1 MNKDFKEYY
10 YNFKHSFD
18 LRFNSIIYNKNYPK
32 ILIDSLNY
40 ISDTGGKRL
49 RPFLVCECASLFDIP
64 IEKSIFAASAIEM
77 VHCYSLI
84 HDDLPA
90 MDDDDMRRGHK
101 TLHNQFSEDIA
112 ILTGDALLSDAFYLI
127 AKNYAE
133 ANMVK
138 KLVLLLSN
146 FSGGSGMVG
155 GQILDLYPISD
166 SKDDIE
172 YMNKLKTGAL
182 IKCAVLFGAVLGQA
196 DKNKENILLQ
206 FGDLIGKAFQ
216 ITDDILDVNGN
227 EKIIGK
233 KINKDKSR
241 GKLSL
246 IDHYGIEGARNEAL
260 NHINEAQKLLDV
272 FGDKATHLLQ
282 LTEYILNRRK

>member
-1 MNKDFKEYY
+1 
-10 YNFKHSFD
+10 
-18 LRFNSIIYNKNYPK
+18 
-32 ILIDSLNY
+32 
-40 ISDTGGKRL
+40 
-49 RPFLVCECASLFDIP
+49 
-64 IEKSIFAASAIEM
+64 
-77 VHCYSLI
+77 
-84 HDDLPA
+84 

-260 NHINEAQKLLDV
+260 NHINEAQKLLDI

>member
-64 IEKSIFAASAIEM
+64 IENSIFAASAIEM

-260 NHINEAQKLLDV
+260 NHINEAQKLLDI